1 MSDQQEWLYYRVYVA
16 SIAEIRDLVEQVVGP
31 AVRRFTAEDPSLRWF
46 FLQYVDLV
54 GLQLRLRLR
63 GTPSRLA
70 RYEEELDDSFR
81 RALDVLG
88 AADGPRGPLAAHR
101 MVTKRLYEPEHDKFG
116 GPAGVA
122 LAERL
127 MQCGSEAAL
136 VCAAP
141 QLRPLRISLAAAH
154 TKLMV
159 AGLPAAMR
167 TSFLHQYAWYW
178 SGRGRRDAPFGRT
191 LPGLSPGDPAA
202 IRRTAALRTQ
212 IDRVLQVAAL
222 RDALTGYVDEFWL
235 RVRRAGLPRPDYLTA
250 FHHIHLMNNRLG
262 VVPGEEMQ
270 IARLLWLEGLR
281 EPRVAATAGPAA

>member
-16 SIAEIRDLVEQVVGP
+16 NIAEIRDLVEQVVGP
-31 AVRRFTAEDPSLRWF
+31 AVRRFTAEDPALRWF

-54 GLQLRLRLR
+54 GLQLRFRLR

-70 RYEEELDDSFR
+70 RYEEDLDDGFR
-81 RALDVLG
+81 RALDLL
-88 AADGPRGPLAAHR
+88 AEADGPRGPLTAHR

-116 GPAGVA
+116 GPSGVE

-136 VCAAP
+136 ACSGP
-141 QLRPLRISLAAAH
+141 RLRSLRLPIAAAH
-154 TKLMV
+154 TELM
-159 AGLPAAMR
+159 AARLPAAVR

-178 SGRGRRDAPFGRT
+178 SGRGLRDAPFGRA
-191 LPGLSPGDPAA
+191 LPGLSPGEPMAA
-202 IRRTAALRTQ
+202 RRAAVLRTQ
-212 IDRVLQVAAL
+212 IDHVLQVPPL
-222 RDALTGYVDEFWL
+222 REALTGYADEFWF

-281 EPRVAATAGPAA
+281 DPRAVAAA